1 MPQLPEQVEPV
12 TAVLGIDIAKNTMV
26 LHDSVSRRTWSIANT
41 DVAAREALAPF
52 AGHDLVVCE
61 VTGGY
66 ERKLLNAAHELNLP
80 VHRADP
86 AKAKAF
92 IASHGGHAKTDM
104 ADARWLA
111 RLGLERGASLAR
123 WCPPDTE
130 REAFASLVR
139 HRQTLLT
146 QRTATKNRLGAPGSA
161 PLRDFLRAEIDFL
174 TAQIQTIEQ
183 RIKTL
188 SAAPRLARIQDV
200 LLAIPGIGPVV
211 ASSLIAFLPELG
223 QLDRR
228 RIASLAGLAPH
239 PRDSGTMTGR
249 RHTRGGRCELRPPLF
264 MAALSAS
271 RAGSTLKQTYD
282 RLVDAGKPKRVALT
296 ALARKILVI
305 ANARVRDANLKT
317 SQLT

>member
-1 MPQLPEQVEPV
+1 M
-12 TAVLGIDIAKNTMV
+12 
-26 LHDSVSRRTWSIANT
+26 
-41 DVAAREALAPF
+41 
-52 AGHDLVVCE
+52 
-61 VTGGY
+61 
-66 ERKLLNAAHELNLP
+66 
-80 VHRADP
+80 
-86 AKAKAF
+86 
-92 IASHGGHAKTDM
+92 
-104 ADARWLA
+104 
-111 RLGLERGASLAR
+111 
-123 WCPPDTE
+123 
-130 REAFASLVR
+130 
-139 HRQTLLT
+139 
-146 QRTATKNRLGAPGSA
+146 
-161 PLRDFLRAEIDFL
+161 RDFLRAEIDFL
-174 TAQIQTIEQ
+174 TTQIQTLEQ

-188 SAAPRLARIQDV
+188 SAAPGLARTQDV

-249 RHTRGGRCELRPPLF
+249 RHTRGGRCGLRPPLF

-305 ANARVRDANLKT
+305 ANARVRDANLQT